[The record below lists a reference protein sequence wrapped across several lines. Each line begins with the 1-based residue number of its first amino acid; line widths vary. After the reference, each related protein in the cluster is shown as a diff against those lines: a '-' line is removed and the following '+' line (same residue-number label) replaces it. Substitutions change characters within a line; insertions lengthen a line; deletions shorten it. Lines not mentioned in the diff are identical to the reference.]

1 MNSNRITRCGA
12 ALFAA
17 LFVLA
22 PPSPANAEGW
32 GLARWSPTAV
42 ASGFALSALAASHA
56 IRDTLPS
63 AIATWGTSSS
73 ASTLSTI
80 KATLDKHRIVGP
92 RAAIDTAARVVN
104 SHPDLR
110 PDTLSA
116 LQMLGLS
123 LEAFE
128 ERLTA
133 VRAGAAAVP
142 DEATEAEE
150 RCPPPTPVTESMS
163 ARAAAYQRQITGLP
177 PGTAIVIGG
186 VKFDGCRAADGTL
199 LEAKGPGYGQFL
211 VSDIEKRDWY
221 SGDGSIMDQARRQSR
236 AARLENRRIEW
247 HFAEKL
253 ASDYYA
259 NRFRI
264 DVETN
269 GIVVLYDP
277 PLQ

>member
-1 MNSNRITRCGA
+1 MNSNRITRRIA
-12 ALFAA
+12 ALAAA
-17 LFVLA
+17 LLVFA
-22 PPSPANAEGW
+22 SASPVSAEGW
-32 GLARWSPTAV
+32 RLTRWSPTTIAG
-42 ASGFALSALAASHA
+42 GFALSAVAASHA
-56 IRDTLPS
+56 IRETFPS
-63 AIATWGTSSS
+63 AIAAWGTPNS
-73 ASTLSTI
+73 ALTLSTI
-80 KATLDKHRIVGP
+80 KTTLEKHRIVGP

-110 PDTLSA
+110 PNALSA
-116 LQMLGLS
+116 LQVLGLS

-142 DEATEAEE
+142 DEAVDDEQ

-177 PGTAIVIGG
+177 PGTAIVLGG

-221 SGDGSIMDQARRQSR
+221 GGDGSIMDQARRQSR
-236 AARLENRRIEW
+236 AAKLENRRIEW
-247 HFAEKL
+247 RFAEKL
-253 ASDYYA
+253 AND
-259 NRFRI
+259 
-264 DVETN
+264 
-269 GIVVLYDP
+269 
-277 PLQ
+277 